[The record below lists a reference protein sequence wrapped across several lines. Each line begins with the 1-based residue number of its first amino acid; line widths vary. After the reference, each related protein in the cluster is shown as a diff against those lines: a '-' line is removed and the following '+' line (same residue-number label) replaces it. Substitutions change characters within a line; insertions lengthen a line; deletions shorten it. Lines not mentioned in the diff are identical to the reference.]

1 MSVINESLKSINN
14 ELIWSWNE
22 NELIVP
28 QCEDTEDKQLEESTI
43 GLDWQASHFYENAFL
58 FSNVIN
64 NFLIYKIF

>member
-1 MSVINESLKSINN
+1 MSVINESLESINN
-14 ELIWSWNE
+14 ELIWNE

-43 GLDWQASHFYENAFL
+43 ELDWQASHFYENALL